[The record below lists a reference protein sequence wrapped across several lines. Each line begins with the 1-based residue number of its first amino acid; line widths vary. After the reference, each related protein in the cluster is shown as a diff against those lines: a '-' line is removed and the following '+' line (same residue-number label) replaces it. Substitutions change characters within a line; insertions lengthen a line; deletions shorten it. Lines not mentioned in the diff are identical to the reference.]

1 MAKKK
6 VHVVEVV
13 RHGKQFVIPDGINLR
28 EAIGVLEQKE
38 QQEEEFI
45 DIRET
50 IDAFVWD
57 GALALSK
64 AMAKMYGWAKPEATK
79 GFFGSA
85 PPQMISVEIS
95 AEETLLVPWGNF
107 SLPGVEG
114 TISTGMATKDGRA
127 VFAVRAE
134 VKGKY
139 EKAMRELIHETKEIA
154 KRESIY
160 RGKAIKIRFNDEH
173 GSRISMPMPSFI
185 NIKSVKEDEIVFSN
199 DVEAAI
205 ATNLYTPVEHSPA
218 CRELGIP
225 LKRGVMLSGPYG
237 TGKTLVAYSTASK
250 CVRHNW
256 TFLYVE
262 KADELSDMIKFA
274 HQYAPAVVFCEDIDK
289 VVGGERDMELDE
301 ILNIIDG
308 IESKNAEIMVVLTT
322 NNIEKIHQAMLRPGR
337 LDAVINVLPP
347 DSEAVERLIRLYGR
361 GYIMDNEDLSKIGEV
376 LDGKIPALIRECVER
391 SKLSALKLHNG
402 LDADGKITIKE
413 EDLLDAAHCMVSQIK
428 LLEEKK
434 MKVLSPAESC
444 GDALA
449 KLLSHAVEGK
459 LIDKI
464 ENVRESILDAMDN

>member
-28 EAIGVLEQKE
+28 EAINVLETKE

-64 AMAKMYGWAKPEATK
+64 AMAKMYGWAKPEPIK
-79 GFFGSA
+79 GFFGST

-95 AEETLLVPWGNF
+95 ANETVLVPWGNF
-107 SLPGVEG
+107 TLPGVEG
-114 TISTGMATKDGRA
+114 NVSTGMTQKDGRA

-134 VKGKY
+134 VKGKH
-139 EKAMRELIHETKEIA
+139 EKAMRELIAETREIA
-154 KRESIY
+154 KQESIY
-160 RGKAIKIRFNDEH
+160 RGKAIKIRFRDEH
-173 GSRISMPMPSFI
+173 GSRVQMPMPSFI
-185 NIKSVKEDEIVFSN
+185 DTCSVQENEIIFSK

-205 ATNLYTPVEHSPA
+205 ATNLYTPVEHSQA
-218 CRELGIP
+218 CRDLGIP

-237 TGKTLVAYSTASK
+237 TGKTLVAYASASK
-250 CVRHNW
+250 CVRHGW

-262 KADELSDMIKFA
+262 KADEVADMIKFA

-289 VVGGERDMELDE
+289 VVGGERDIELDE

-322 NNIEKIHQAMLRPGR
+322 NNIENIHQAMLRPGR

-347 DSEAVERLIRLYGR
+347 DNDAVEQLIRLYGR
-361 GYIMDNEDLSKIGEV
+361 GYIMENEDLSKIGNV
-376 LDGKIPALIRECVER
+376 LQGKIPALIRECVER

-402 LDADGKITIKE
+402 LDADGKITIRE
-413 EDLLDAAHCMVSQIK
+413 EDLLDAAHCMVSQIE
-428 LLEEKK
+428 LLEAKK
-434 MKVLSPAESC
+434 MKILTPAESC

-459 LIDKI
+459 LIEKI
-464 ENVRESILDAMDN
+464 EDVRESILDAMDN